1 MLTEGTPPVSSIKRL
16 ANAYP
21 VGSSLEEMDE
31 TAALLDAELDASH
44 PYTGEIEAWLRSQH
58 GSLN

>member
-1 MLTEGTPPVSSIKRL
+1 MLTDGMIPHSSL
-16 ANAYP
+16 DQLSNAYP

-31 TAALLDAELDASH
+31 TAMLLDAELDAAD
-44 PYTGEIEAWLRSQH
+44 PYLGDLEAWLRSQR